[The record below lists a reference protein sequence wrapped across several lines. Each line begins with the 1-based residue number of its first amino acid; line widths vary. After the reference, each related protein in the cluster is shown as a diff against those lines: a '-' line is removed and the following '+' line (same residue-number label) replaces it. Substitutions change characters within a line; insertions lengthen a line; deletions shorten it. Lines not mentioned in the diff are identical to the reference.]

1 MREWKNTAGAAADR
15 PGHAPQ
21 STTHLDLIRDVGV
34 QSR

>member
-15 PGHAPQ
+15 LGHAPQ
-21 STTHLDLIRDVGV
+21 STAHLDLNRDDGV